1 MLRRIRNTIFIFV
14 LTLIIG
20 TLSVYAQ
27 DIDVKFN
34 NKNIEKVF
42 ADDKIADSLKSTILF
57 YNSET
62 FMIKYDE
69 RSIDK
74 IEYLGPVDSIN
85 ESEAIELSDDN
96 VKELVNCF
104 DYISIKDMD
113 NKINYEDPVC
123 NISFYSGDFDKIE
136 SEEFLRLLQIRN
148 TNLKQ
153 ALVSCLLNEVSVNL
167 DNLTVSNTVLNILN
181 EE

>member
-1 MLRRIRNTIFIFV
+1 
-14 LTLIIG
+14 
-20 TLSVYAQ
+20 
-27 DIDVKFN
+27 
-34 NKNIEKVF
+34 
-42 ADDKIADSLKSTILF
+42 
-57 YNSET
+57 
-62 FMIKYDE
+62 
-69 RSIDK
+69 
-74 IEYLGPVDSIN
+74 
-85 ESEAIELSDDN
+85 AIELSDDN